1 MQLFAST
8 LRAALAA
15 TSCLLSWDAAEGF
28 AGVAVVGAP
37 RQPLSSRRSE
47 NPKSPAA
54 SMRFRRQRPSPSSSP
69 RTFQVTLCG
78 LADADADAELDED
91 DASYDGAGE
100 EEVPQAPLLDSTP
113 SRTATTQTQISDPME
128 RAWRHSKKP
137 LLRVGAKGATLSHG
151 NSLRQLLQAHT
162 AVKVKVN
169 TQPFRGDLREA
180 FERIRALAEESGA
193 PPGIECVQLRERDGV
208 IMFGMPGTSERIASG
223 DFPPPPPPAWQPPS
237 SSSSEP

>member
-1 MQLFAST
+1 MKLFAST

-15 TSCLLSWDAAEGF
+15 TSCLLSWDAAEAF

-37 RQPLSSRRSE
+37 QQQPKSTRRRS
-47 NPKSPAA
+47 PKSPPA
-54 SMRFRRQRPSPSSSP
+54 SMRFHGQQPSPPTSP
-69 RTFQVTLCG
+69 RRFQGTLCG
-78 LADADADAELDED
+78 LADADLDAD
-91 DASYDGAGE
+91 DASDDGAGE
-100 EEVPQAPLLDSTP
+100 EEVPAPAASLVDSTP
-113 SRTATTQTQISDPME
+113 SRTATTQTHISDPME

-169 TQPFRGDLREA
+169 TQPFRGDLHEA

-223 DFPPPPPPAWQPPS
+223 EFPPPPPPAWRPPS
-237 SSSSEP
+237 SSEP

>member
-28 AGVAVVGAP
+28 AGVAVVVS
-37 RQPLSSRRSE
+37 PLHPTSSRSE
-47 NPKSPAA
+47 NPKSPA
-54 SMRFRRQRPSPSSSP
+54 SMRFRGQRPSPSSSP
-69 RTFQVTLCG
+69 RRFQVTLCG
-78 LADADADAELDED
+78 LADAELDEGDAID
-91 DASYDGAGE
+91 DGVGE

-113 SRTATTQTQISDPME
+113 SRTTTTQTQISDPME

-193 PPGIECVQLRERDGV
+193 PPGIECIQLRERDGV
-208 IMFGMPGTSERIASG
+208 IMFGMPGTSERITSG
-223 DFPPPPPPAWQPPS
+223 DFPPPPPPAWRPPS
-237 SSSSEP
+237 SSSEP